1 MNQNITKQ
9 KENYSVLAKKLK
21 QEKDIIV
28 KESEHGRKEISQLEN
43 EWKTISQKID
53 PKLLKKFS
61 IVKEM
66 VSGRPIAEVK
76 DAVCLGCNMKIPP
89 QTYNELQ
96 RTDRLEFCPH
106 CQRIIYWEKT

>member
-1 MNQNITKQ
+1 MEEKRFLSLKMNGKPFH
-9 KENYSVLAKKLK
+9 K
-21 QEKDIIV
+21 
-28 KESEHGRKEISQLEN
+28 
-43 EWKTISQKID
+43 KID

-66 VSGRPIAEVK
+66 VSGRAIAEVK

-96 RTDRLEFCPH
+96 RTDRLECCPH